1 MSKRY
6 ELVWPLEGGQMKGL
20 LIALS
25 GTIIL
30 MSSLVY
36 SQSDTQAIDQGNM
49 NHGQWIERSFDRGQL
64 DRREEVRPER
74 EPASLDRTESRAKT
88 VTKKKAAPIGAAK
101 KHTSRP
107 LVRERHD
114 RRDTRHR

>member
-1 MSKRY
+1 
-6 ELVWPLEGGQMKGL
+6 MKGL

-30 MSSLVY
+30 TSSLVY
-36 SQSDTQAIDQGNM
+36 GQSDTQAIDQGNM

-64 DRREEVRPER
+64 DRRQEVRPER
-74 EPASLDRTESRAKT
+74 EPAPPDRTEHHAKT
-88 VTKKKAAPIGAAK
+88 VTKKKAAPIGAAQ

-114 RRDTRHR
+114 HRDARHR

>member
-1 MSKRY
+1 MAARR
-6 ELVWPLEGGQMKGL
+6 GQMKGL
-20 LIALS
+20 LIAIS

-64 DRREEVRPER
+64 DRREEARPER
-74 EPASLDRTESRAKT
+74 QPAPLDRTESRAKT
-88 VTKKKAAPIGAAK
+88 VTKK
-101 KHTSRP
+101 RP
-107 LVRERHD
+107 HRSARRRSTPPGLWCENGMIAGMHD
-114 RRDTRHR
+114 IVDWETMPLN